1 MKRLLT
7 ATILMFLPKWAWCQQ
22 IVTIFEVR
30 KTLAMSDA
38 DPVYRDFYIN
48 GGSEVGLTQGSII
61 TVRRRIPLYDSYQN
75 RSAGDLEVRVAK
87 VKLVHVQ
94 RGLAVAR
101 LYSEFSREQSPLLE
115 DNYIMV
121 GDLLDLGSATAEKNE
136 KKSASNEENPVM
148 PAMATAKNEPQ
159 ILVNSVELSSES
171 ISAKASIPSPDP
183 GNVDLPVLQ

>member
-7 ATILMFLPKWAWCQQ
+7 ATFLMLSPKWAWSQQ
-22 IVTIFEVR
+22 VVTIFEVR
-30 KTLAMSDA
+30 KTLAMSDT
-38 DPVYRDFYIN
+38 DPVYRDFYVN

-121 GDLLDLGSATAEKNE
+121 GDMLDLGSATSEKNE
-136 KKSASNEENPVM
+136 KKSASNEEIPVQ
-148 PAMATAKNEPQ
+148 PTVASAKVAPQ
-159 ILVNSVELSSES
+159 IVVNSIELSSES
-171 ISAKASIPSPDP
+171 PVVKASAPDP
-183 GNVDLPVLQ
+183 NPGNAEMPVLQ